1 MDTGGGRHWG
11 GSGRYVEGERV
22 FAPPAGT
29 FDADWAGAL
38 ARERLG
44 AGAPPQADL
53 VSAAGTTW
61 RALRAGADEL
71 AIGPMLE
78 REHRLTPEAA
88 GAVLHSVR
96 DYVAA
101 YGAGPA

>member
-1 MDTGGGRHWG
+1 MTHWG

-29 FDADWAGAL
+29 FDADWAASL

-44 AGAPPQADL
+44 RDAPPQAEL
-53 VSAAGTTW
+53 VRAADTTW
-61 RALRAGADEL
+61 RALRAGADEASVVPLLQGEHGL
-71 AIGPMLE
+71 AAP
-78 REHRLTPEAA
+78 AA
-88 GAVLHSVR
+88 AAVLQSVR

-101 YGAGPA
+101 YGAGPT